1 MNPLQTKIHGVFIP
15 VSHIER
21 ARDWYCDL
29 LGISNEGELY
39 AEHLFVIQ
47 MSGVNLILDS
57 KVYST
62 EFVYKIPAFQIKT
75 DDIKA
80 AYHYMKQKNINLLT
94 EIENGHWFN
103 FEDPD
108 GNMLMVCM

>member
-15 VSHIER
+15 VSHIEH
-21 ARDWYCDL
+21 AKNWYCDL
-29 LGISNEGELY
+29 LGLSNQAPLY
-39 AEHLFVIQ
+39 NEHLFVIQ

-57 KVYST
+57 KIYSD
-62 EFVYKIPAFQIKT
+62 ELVYKVPAFQIKT
-75 DDIKA
+75 EDIEA
-80 AYHYMKQKNINLLT
+80 AYNYMKQKNVKLLT

-103 FEDPD
+103 FEDLD